1 MSKPID
7 NFIKKYGRAQFKLLI
22 KMFLQGDNNQQ
33 IGDYFGVTRERVR
46 HWKNN
51 FGITQVVYRLKPDV
65 QNIIDED

>member
-1 MSKPID
+1 MSRPIQ

-51 FGITQVVYRLKPDV
+51 FGITQVVYTTMSKILWMRDKP
-65 QNIIDED
+65 

>member
-1 MSKPID
+1 MSRPVQ
-7 NFIKKYGRAQFKLLI
+7 NFIKKYGRAQFKMLI

-51 FGITQVVYRLKPDV
+51 FGITQVVYTLNDDV
-65 QNIIDED
+65 KNIMDEG